1 MPTSIYSAI
10 AGDINLVVMLDVST
24 VMSNKNPTKKCL
36 QQATT
41 KIPRKSS
48 KNHQKEKR
56 ERQQERLR
64 NHTKP
69 SIHTMKDSYKV

>member
-48 KNHQKEKR
+48 KNHQKEK
-56 ERQQERLR
+56 
-64 NHTKP
+64 
-69 SIHTMKDSYKV
+69 